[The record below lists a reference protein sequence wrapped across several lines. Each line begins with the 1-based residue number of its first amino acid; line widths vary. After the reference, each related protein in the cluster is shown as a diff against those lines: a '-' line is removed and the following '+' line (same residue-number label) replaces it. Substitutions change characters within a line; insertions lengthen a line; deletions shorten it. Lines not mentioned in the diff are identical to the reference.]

1 MAEKIYFFDDG
12 TKMIADFF
20 DNPEPENIEASF
32 AVEDGMSRLV
42 NRYSLNKGKLVDDYP
57 DDDDE
62 EVCKKEQEAF
72 EGTSAKPA
80 YLTFEYGL
88 HQRPKWAT
96 VGNHVNPETGDF
108 LMFPALMQHWV
119 MPFKSKVTRISVS
132 GNLRIVNR
140 DKLPNDY
147 F

>member
-12 TKMIADFF
+12 SKMIADFF

-62 EVCKKEQEAF
+62 AVCVKEQEA
-72 EGTSAKPA
+72 EAAAAK
-80 YLTFEYGL
+80 
-88 HQRPKWAT
+88 
-96 VGNHVNPETGDF
+96 
-108 LMFPALMQHWV
+108 
-119 MPFKSKVTRISVS
+119 
-132 GNLRIVNR
+132 
-140 DKLPNDY
+140 KLEDDLKGE
-147 F
+147 

>member
-1 MAEKIYFFDDG
+1 MAEKIYFFDNG

-62 EVCKKEQEAF
+62 AVCVKEQEA
-72 EGTSAKPA
+72 EAAAAK
-80 YLTFEYGL
+80 
-88 HQRPKWAT
+88 
-96 VGNHVNPETGDF
+96 
-108 LMFPALMQHWV
+108 
-119 MPFKSKVTRISVS
+119 
-132 GNLRIVNR
+132 
-140 DKLPNDY
+140 KLEDELKGE
-147 F
+147 

>member
-12 TKMIADFF
+12 NKMIADFF

-72 EGTSAKPA
+72 AAAAK
-80 YLTFEYGL
+80 
-88 HQRPKWAT
+88 
-96 VGNHVNPETGDF
+96 
-108 LMFPALMQHWV
+108 
-119 MPFKSKVTRISVS
+119 
-132 GNLRIVNR
+132 
-140 DKLPNDY
+140 KLEEELAGE
-147 F
+147 

>member
-62 EVCKKEQEAF
+62 AVCVKEQEA
-72 EGTSAKPA
+72 EAAAAK
-80 YLTFEYGL
+80 
-88 HQRPKWAT
+88 
-96 VGNHVNPETGDF
+96 
-108 LMFPALMQHWV
+108 
-119 MPFKSKVTRISVS
+119 
-132 GNLRIVNR
+132 
-140 DKLPNDY
+140 KLEDELKGE
-147 F
+147 